1 MLPLYH
7 FHLPA
12 EGAGIGGA
20 FAASFQ
26 KEYGRASTRHAA
38 LGYDTARLIG
48 SAVRAL
54 GGEVANREA
63 ILRALRKSA
72 YRPARAN
79 ITIARRPSC
88 Q

>member
-1 MLPLYH
+1 M
-7 FHLPA
+7 
-12 EGAGIGGA
+12 GAGIGGA

-54 GGEVANREA
+54 GGELADREA
-63 ILRALRKSA
+63 QLPIATAPDKSLHPTRKTMKFGKNYPVSH
-72 YRPARAN
+72 RTCRME
-79 ITIARRPSC
+79 
-88 Q
+88 